1 MSRHARARL
10 DRADGGGPDAKG
22 LPERARG
29 GDSCAWPGRVQ
40 ECMVQK
46 GKQGDSWGRGLPIP
60 LSECEGVFR
69 LEHGAIQSSTLRWG
83 EMLPVRRPHE

>member
-22 LPERARG
+22 LPVRARG
-29 GDSCAWPGRVQ
+29 KGLVRMAWSGAGMHGQEGDT
-40 ECMVQK
+40 
-46 GKQGDSWGRGLPIP
+46 GDSWGRGLPIP

-69 LEHGAIQSSTLRWG
+69 LEHGAIQSPSLRWG
-83 EMLPVRRPHE
+83 GNVASPATT